1 MSVNTAY
8 PMPVEP
14 GWYLSGLGIPM
25 RQCSPVGVTPQ
36 WVSPSGLLRGKYLSE
51 DEARAMGPF
60 RRMRVIEN
68 ENGEGKTK

>member
-25 RQCSPVGVTPQ
+25 RQCSPVCVTPQ

-51 DEARAMGPF
+51 DEARVMGPF
-60 RRMRVIEN
+60 RRMEVVADERN
-68 ENGEGKTK
+68 RTK